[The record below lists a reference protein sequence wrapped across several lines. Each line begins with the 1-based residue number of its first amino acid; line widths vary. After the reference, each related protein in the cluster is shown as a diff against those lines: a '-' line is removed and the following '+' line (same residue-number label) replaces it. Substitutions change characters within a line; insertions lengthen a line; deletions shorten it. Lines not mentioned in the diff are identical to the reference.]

1 MVFWPPHSRRRQRG
15 GSPPKLE
22 GGARHDRAAGWEHI
36 VRESSFA
43 TRSRHGVAIRPIHT
57 GLCFCWR
64 AFVFITLG
72 AVVFLADRE
81 FGAAF
86 GGMDSARPATASNE
100 SDQVASRQPST
111 ARGESKKE
119 DLSVARLVKA
129 PGHLLEEILRH

>member
-1 MVFWPPHSRRRQRG
+1 MGLRSGLFT
-15 GSPPKLE
+15 LAFAFA
-22 GGARHDRAAGWEHI
+22 GA
-36 VRESSFA
+36 
-43 TRSRHGVAIRPIHT
+43 
-57 GLCFCWR
+57 L

-81 FGAAF
+81 LGAAF

-111 ARGESKKE
+111 ARVEGSKKE